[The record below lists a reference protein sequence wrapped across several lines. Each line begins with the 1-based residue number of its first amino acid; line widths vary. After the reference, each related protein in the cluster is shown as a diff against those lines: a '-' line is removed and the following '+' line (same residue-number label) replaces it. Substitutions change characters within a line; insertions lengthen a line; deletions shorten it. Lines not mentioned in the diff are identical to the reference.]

1 MTSPS
6 LRRRLCRD
14 LALPS
19 LALALAA
26 SPAAAMAAPAP
37 ATIAFN
43 IEAGTLDA
51 ALMAYAR
58 QTGRQLIYTA
68 DLVAG
73 RRSAGLTERLS
84 ADEALDRLLVGTDI
98 VVRRSQPDVLVLRRR
113 GAVEPSSQGD
123 QTGTSGGPEMS
134 ALPSLSAQQASPAVA
149 ATLVDEVVITGSH
162 IRGAKAGAS
171 PISIIDRDDI
181 DRSGYATVADALNAL
196 PQNFGGAGTPN
207 STLVGAD
214 ALGTNSAV
222 ATGLNLRGLGSDAT
236 LVLVNGR
243 RMAGTG
249 LRGDF
254 ADVSAIPTAAVE
266 RVEVLLDGASALY
279 GSDAVGG
286 VVNIILRKRFE
297 GAEFRAR
304 VGGAAGGAQELQL
317 AQTFG
322 RTWGGGHALLSY
334 EYYRRDA
341 LPYAKRDYTATADL
355 RRFGGTDHRSYYSR
369 PGNVLAF
376 DPATASYRP
385 AWAIPADQDGLGL
398 TPGDFLAGQINL
410 DNPNQGMDL
419 LPRQERNSAYA
430 NLVQSLGSRV
440 ELSADLRY
448 SRRTFAYNTA
458 PPVATLTVTSANPY
472 FVSPNGAASN
482 LIAYALYDELGSSR
496 ASGSSESVGA
506 SVGLTIDMGKT
517 WRAEVYGAFG
527 QETNPLRFDRS
538 VNSLILREAL
548 GSIPD
553 NPQTAFNAAQN
564 GYFNPYGGANPR
576 AVLDAIGSG
585 FSAGEIRNRVAS
597 VNAAMDGRVLRLPAG
612 DLKLAIGAQVR
623 RETFNQE
630 IVSYRSTATPVA
642 RRQPTYQR
650 EVAAAFLELRA
661 PLIGP
666 GGDGAGPN
674 RLEFSLA
681 GRVERYDDVG
691 TTANP
696 KVGVIWSPATGLRLR
711 STYGRSFRAPALSE
725 VYDAG
730 SMGAAFLPSGSTS
743 VLTLLRYG
751 GNPDLEPETAD
762 SWTAGIDI
770 SPPQLPGFSLSATWF
785 DIVFDN
791 QIGQPVFRNLVG
803 ALTDPA
809 LAPFVALI
817 DPSKPADL
825 ARVTAL
831 ITDPTFTSP
840 GLYPANAYGA
850 IVDARSVNTAKAQV
864 TGLDITAAYGFWRGE
879 DRFDLNANLS
889 RLFRYDRQ
897 LTPASKVDDILDT
910 AGNPVDL
917 RARATASWARGD
929 FGATLGVN
937 YVDAYRDAVGK
948 TVESWT
954 TTDLQVRWQAPA
966 LQGPLRGL
974 TLIASVQNLF
984 DVAPPF
990 YDAPAP
996 QNVGYD
1002 AANADPLGRVVSL
1015 QLSKRW

>member
-1 MTSPS
+1 M
-6 LRRRLCRD
+6 
-14 LALPS
+14 
-19 LALALAA
+19 AA
-26 SPAAAMAAPAP
+26 ICAPAP
-37 ATIAFN
+37 QPAAVAFN

-51 ALMAYAR
+51 ALMAYAK
-58 QTGRQLIYTA
+58 QTGRQLIYPA
-68 DLVAG
+68 ELVAG
-73 RRSAGLTERLS
+73 RRTNGLNARLS
-84 ADEALDRLLVGTDI
+84 PDEALDRLLVGTGI
-98 VVRRSQPDVLVLRRR
+98 VVRRSRPDVLVLQR
-113 GAVEPSSQGD
+113 GGTTEASGQED
-123 QTGTSGGPEMS
+123 QTATAGGAGMIATP
-134 ALPSLSAQQASPAVA
+134 LPGQQTARPAS

-162 IRGAKAGAS
+162 IRGAKGGAS
-171 PISIIDRDDI
+171 PIAIIDREDI

-196 PQNFGGAGTPN
+196 PQNFGGVGTPN

-297 GAEFRAR
+297 GAELRAR
-304 VGGAAGGAQELQL
+304 VGGASGGAQEVQV
-317 AQTFG
+317 AQTLG
-322 RTWGGGHALLSY
+322 RTWRSGHALLSY

-341 LPYAKRDYTATADL
+341 LSYAERDYTATADL
-355 RRFGGTDHRSYYSR
+355 RRFGGTDHRTYYSR
-369 PGNVLAF
+369 PGNILLF
-376 DPATASYRP
+376 DPAVAAYRP
-385 AWAIPADQDGLGL
+385 AWAIPADEDGLGL
-398 TPGDFLAGQINL
+398 TPGDFLAGQVNL

-419 LPRQERNSAYA
+419 LPRQERNSVYA
-430 NLVQSLGSRV
+430 SFAQSLGSRI

-458 PPVATLTVTSANPY
+458 PPVATLTVTNANPY

-482 LIAYALYDELGSSR
+482 LIAYAFYDELGSSR
-496 ASGSSESVGA
+496 ATGSSESLGVSG
-506 SVGLTIDMGKT
+506 GLTVDLGGD
-517 WRAEVYGAFG
+517 WRAEAYGAFG
-527 QETNPLRFDRS
+527 QETNPVRFDRAI
-538 VNSLILREAL
+538 NSLLLREAL
-548 GSIPD
+548 GATPD
-553 NPQTAFNAAQN
+553 NPQTAFNAARD

-576 AVLDAIGSG
+576 AALDAIGSG
-585 FSAGEIRNRVAS
+585 YTAAEIRNRVAS
-597 VNAAMDGRVLRLPAG
+597 VNFIMDGRLLELPAG
-612 DLKLAIGAQVR
+612 SLKLAIGGQLR

-630 IVSYRSTATPVA
+630 IVSFRSTAIPVT

-650 EVAAAFLELRA
+650 DVMAAFLELRA

-666 GGDGAGPN
+666 GGDGAGQN
-674 RLEFSLA
+674 RLELSLA

-691 TTANP
+691 TTTNP
-696 KVGVIWSPATGLRLR
+696 KVGLTWAPVTGLKLR

-725 VYDAG
+725 VHDAG
-730 SMGAAFLPSGSTS
+730 TLGAAFLPSGSTS
-743 VLTLLRYG
+743 VLSVLRYG
-751 GNPDLEPETAD
+751 GNSDLEPETAE
-762 SWTAGIDI
+762 SWTAGVDI
-770 SPPQLPGFSLSATWF
+770 TPPQLPGFSFSATWF
-785 DIVFDN
+785 DIAFDN

-809 LAPFVALI
+809 LASFVTLI
-817 DPSKPADL
+817 DASRPADL

-850 IVDARSVNTAKAQV
+850 IVDARSVNTAQARV
-864 TGLDITAAYGFWRGE
+864 TGMDVTGTYGFSWGR
-879 DRFDLNANLS
+879 DRFDLSANLS

-897 LTPASKVDDILDT
+897 LTPSSPVDDILDT
-910 AGNPVDL
+910 PGNPVDL
-917 RARATASWARGD
+917 KGRATLSWTRGD
-929 FGATLGVN
+929 IGATLGVN
-937 YVDAYRDAVGK
+937 YVDAYRDAAGK
-948 TVESWT
+948 TVGSWT
-954 TTDLQVRWQAPA
+954 TTDVQVRWQASA
-966 LQGPLRGL
+966 AEGPMRGL
-974 TLIASVQNLF
+974 MLAASVQNLF

-1002 AANADPLGRVVSL
+1002 AANADPLGRMFAL
-1015 QLSKRW
+1015 QLTKRW